1 MWIHG
6 GGFVEGSS
14 TLSAYDGQVLAAKG
28 DIIVVSIQY
37 RLGPLGFLSFC
48 TKSAP
53 GNVGLLDQQLA
64 LEWIHQHI
72 ADFGGDP
79 QRVTIFGS
87 SAGAVSAGYH
97 LLSPGSD
104 NLFRSAILQS
114 GSPAAWSFVEPEV
127 AKERAYKL
135 AELVQYD
142 QITPSLYTT
151 YWLAGGF
158 KLSSSY
164 RVL

>member
-1 MWIHG
+1 VWIHG
-6 GGFVEGSS
+6 GGFVVGSS
-14 TLSAYDGQVLAAKG
+14 TESVYDGRVLAAKG
-28 DIIVVSIQY
+28 DVIVASMQY

-48 TKSAP
+48 NESAP

-64 LEWIHQHI
+64 MDWIHKHI

-79 QRVTIFGS
+79 TRVTLFGN
-87 SAGAVSAGYH
+87 SAGAASVGYH

-114 GSPAAWSFVEPEV
+114 GTPIAHWAFIEPEE

-142 QITPSLYTT
+142 QSINHSIY
-151 YWLAGGF
+151 
-158 KLSSSY
+158 
-164 RVL
+164 